1 VLTVSGGDAAAPT
14 RVPIIESYDHYYGS
28 GLYDARYPRPNPPT
42 YRSAMRL
49 ARASSRILDF
59 GAGSGRYTM
68 PFLAATNAFVC
79 AYDIS
84 ADACRALELQ
94 AAVADVDTQRLL
106 VTAELDAV
114 RAAGPY
120 DLIVALFGVL
130 SHIEERENRIDV
142 LRSIRSLLS
151 REGIFLLTV
160 PHALRRFPLHASS
173 DGRGG
178 ENSGASS
185 VRARARRY
193 FPSARPVIYRHHV
206 ERAARPFPYYLFSRS
221 ELTAE
226 LSAAGLAL
234 EVLESDSILPERRL
248 VRAPALTPVD
258 DLLCRLLPTWAGY
271 GLRAICRARPLAIE
285 RQCTRARAE
294 PGAVPRCRGRWR
306 GPGRAWPPP
315 RAALSH
321 WVTSRSWR

>member
-1 VLTVSGGDAAAPT
+1 VLTVSGRNASVPT
-14 RVPIIESYDHYYGS
+14 RVPIMESYDHYYGS

-49 ARASSRILDF
+49 ARESSRILDF

-68 PFLAATNAFVC
+68 PFLRATNAFVC

-94 AAVADVDTQRLL
+94 AADVDAQRLL
-106 VTAELDAV
+106 VTADLDAV
-114 RAAGPY
+114 RSAGPY
-120 DLIVALFGVL
+120 DLVVALFGVL
-130 SHIEERENRIDV
+130 SHIEERENRIAV
-142 LRSIRSLLS
+142 LASIRSLLS
-151 REGIFLLTV
+151 REGQFLLTV
-160 PHALRRFPLHASS
+160 PQALRRFPLHVSS
-173 DGRGG
+173 DGRGS
-178 ENSGASS
+178 ESTGAPSAG
-185 VRARARRY
+185 ARARRY

-206 ERAARPFPYYLFSRS
+206 ERQERPFPYYLFSRR

-271 GLRAICRARPLAIE
+271 GLRAICRARPLAWH
-285 RQCTRARAE
+285 RPARLA
-294 PGAVPRCRGRWR
+294 
-306 GPGRAWPPP
+306 
-315 RAALSH
+315 
-321 WVTSRSWR
+321 